1 MFTIREYL
9 DENGKRPFRLWLDK
23 LDRKCQSKILA
34 RIARFQDGHFGDHK
48 RIGKSI
54 FEARFFF
61 GPGYRLY
68 FAKLDR
74 EIVLLLCGG
83 DKSRQRKDIKMA
95 QVYLRNYLEDEN
107 A

>member
-1 MFTIREYL
+1 MFAIKEYL
-9 DENGKRPFRLWLDK
+9 DENGKRPFRMWLDK
-23 LDRKCQSKILA
+23 LDRRYQSKILA
-34 RIARFQDGHFGDHK
+34 RIARFQDGNFGDHK
-48 RIGKSI
+48 RIGKNI

-83 DKSRQRKDIKMA
+83 DKSRQKKDVKKA
-95 QVYLRNYLEDEN
+95 QVYLKNYLED
-107 A
+107 